1 MSVHRTSV
9 VVHCSDG
16 WDRTSQLTS
25 LAMLMLD
32 SYYRSLTGFMVLVE
46 KEWLSF
52 GHKFGQRIGH
62 GEDKHNDPD
71 RSPVF
76 VQWVDC
82 VWQITQQFPNAFEFN
97 EYFLMTILDHLYS
110 CLFGTFLFNTDKE
123 RKENKLSTR

>member
-1 MSVHRTSV
+1 
-9 VVHCSDG
+9 
-16 WDRTSQLTS
+16 
-25 LAMLMLD
+25 MLD